1 MRLATDY
8 SQVTDIFQPLHISL
22 RCSVWNIY
30 DLDAGIKRLKSIG
43 ITIIQITG
51 LIFTMVRG

>member
-8 SQVTDIFQPLHISL
+8 SQVTDFFRPFHITL
-22 RCSVWNIY
+22 RCSVWDIY

-51 LIFTMVRG
+51 LIFTMVHG